1 MDIKQLARKPQLIEI
16 VLDDAELVAEYGEPI
31 RFWMMDYVDIST
43 YFDFFRSQGEGN
55 GEQLNQLLRSIILNA
70 EGQPVLEADEALPIN
85 ISVAALSKINETLGK
100 SKTKPLTQNSGAQP
114 S

>member
-1 MDIKQLARKPQLIEI
+1 MDIKQLAKKPQLIQ
-16 VLDDAELVAEYGEPI
+16 VDLDDKDIVAEYGEPI
-31 RFWMMDYVDIST
+31 KFWMMDYVDIST
-43 YFDFFRSQGEGN
+43 YFEFFRSQGEGN

-70 EGQPVLEADEALPIN
+70 EGQPVLAADEAFPID
-85 ISVAALSKINETLGK
+85 ISVAALTKINETLGK

>member
-1 MDIKQLARKPQLIEI
+1 MDIKQLARKPQLIEV
-16 VLDDAELVAEYGEPI
+16 VLDTEELVEEYGEPI

-43 YFDFFRSQGEGN
+43 YFDFFKSQGEGN
-55 GEQLNQLLRSIILNA
+55 GEQLNQLLRNIILNA
-70 EGQPVLEADEALPIN
+70 EGQPSLSADEALPIN

-100 SKTKPLTQNSGAQP
+100 SKTKSSMQKNGAQP